1 MAVDE
6 INLAREGE
14 NTPRQQ
20 AQDSEG
26 RYRNLF
32 EKMLNGFVLHE
43 IVYDENG
50 QPCDYKVL
58 EINPAFE
65 DLTGLSAGEV
75 IGKTLR
81 QFLPGIEPYWMD
93 AYHQVAC
100 TGEPVH
106 FEHYLH
112 ELKKYFEVMAFSPQT
127 GQLAVFFT
135 DATKHKQTEESL
147 RQRVEELAALQATI
161 LEIAAPFDLPAQ
173 LNIVVE
179 RAVEL
184 LHASEGGLYLCDPER
199 REVRCVVSYKTVADY
214 TGVVLKYGEG
224 AAGVVA
230 QTGKPLVIDDYRTW
244 SARAAVFD
252 SERPFS
258 AVLSVPMI
266 WQGRL
271 NGVIHVLEK
280 SEFRHFSEADLELLN
295 IFAGHAAVAV
305 EHARL
310 HDTAQ
315 REIAERRRTEEVLAR
330 RTNEMVELYNTSLEI
345 NSQQDIPTLLN
356 SIVRRAAGLLNVN
369 MGGLYLVEPDG
380 LSLKLVVGYN
390 LPEETIGTILKIGEG
405 LSGLVAE
412 TGVPQMV
419 DNYQM
424 WDKRAAAYDRFKF
437 RRALGVPLKIQNRII
452 GVIDTND
459 DQDTTPFSAED
470 IRLLCLFAD
479 QAAIAVEKARLYGE
493 LKRELE
499 ERKRAQEVQSV
510 LYRIS
515 DAALTAQT
523 LNELYSSIH
532 AIVGEL
538 LPANNFFISLYDENA
553 GLLHFPY
560 HADQFDFVWPSIKPG
575 RSLSAYVLRTG
586 EPVLATP
593 EVFDRLLQTGE
604 VELVGSRMVDWL
616 GVPLKTQG
624 KTTGVMAVQTYSE
637 EQRLGEAEKDI
648 LVFVSNQVAMAIER
662 KRAEEAL
669 RESEERF
676 SSAFEFAPIGMTLS
690 SLEGKWLKVNRALCE
705 LLGYAENELVEKKFQ
720 DFTHPDDLS
729 ANLDYIKQMLNGEI
743 EAYQMEKRYIHKQG
757 HLVWVM
763 LNVSLI
769 RDGLGKPLYF
779 ITHIQDITSRNQRE
793 NEREAVITVSSAL
806 RVAATRFEMLPVL
819 LDQLLALFNADGA
832 VLSMHDLATGETITE
847 LGRGPVGV
855 RLTGLRLPPGVG
867 LSGMTVTTG
876 RPFQTNDIQGDIR
889 FALPPAD
896 WPADISAAA
905 SAPLIAHEVIIGALW
920 VARRSEFSESE
931 VRMLV
936 AIADM
941 AANAIHRVTLNEQTE
956 RSLQRL
962 TALHQID
969 TAISASLDLRITL
982 NVLLD
987 HVIMQLGA
995 DAADIL
1001 LLTSYSDT
1009 LEYAAGRGF
1018 RARSIERSSV
1028 RLGRG
1033 QAGSAALSRQI
1044 LTYPDMLAAVPPCSR
1059 ASLLMDENFV
1069 SHQIAPL
1076 VAKGQV
1082 KGVLEIFQ
1090 RSRLAPD
1097 AEWLDFLE
1105 TLSTQAAIAI
1115 DNAGLFERLQR
1126 SNLEL
1131 SLAYDTTLEGWAHA
1145 LELRDQETEG
1155 HTQRVTELTLDLA
1168 RFMGI
1173 SDANLVHIRRGA
1185 LLHDIGKMGVPDSIL
1200 LKPGPLTPDEWEIMR
1215 RHPTYAFDMLSS
1227 IVYLRQSMDIP
1238 RYHHEKWDGTGYP
1251 YGLKGEQIPLSARI
1265 FTIVDVWDALCTD
1278 RPYRPAWDKE
1288 KAEGYVRQQSGHQFD
1303 PQVVKCFE
1311 ELLAQV

>member
-1 MAVDE
+1 MALE
-6 INLAREGE
+6 KRTGEG
-14 NTPRQQ
+14 TPRKQ
-20 AQDSEG
+20 AQKDEG
-26 RYRNLF
+26 RYRQIY
-32 EKMLNGFVLHE
+32 EKMLNGFALYE
-43 IVYDENG
+43 IICDENG
-50 QPCDYKVL
+50 RPCDYKVL

-65 DLTGLSAGEV
+65 ELTGLRAGEV
-75 IGKTLR
+75 VGKTLR
-81 QFLPGIEPYWMD
+81 QFLPAIERHWIE
-93 AYHQVAC
+93 AYNQVAR
-100 TGEPVH
+100 TGEPVR
-106 FEHYLH
+106 FVNYLQD
-112 ELKKYFEVMAFSPQT
+112 LKKYFEVLVFSPQK

-135 DATKHKQTEESL
+135 DATKHRQTEEAL
-147 RQRVEELAALQATI
+147 RQRAEELAALQATI
-161 LEIAAPFDLPAQ
+161 LEIAAPFDLPTQ
-173 LNIVVE
+173 LNLVVE

-184 LHASEGGLYLCDPER
+184 LKASEGGLYLCDPER
-199 REVRCVVSYKTVADY
+199 QEVRCVVSYKTVADY

-230 QTGKPLVIDDYRTW
+230 QTGKALVIDDYRTW
-244 SARAAVFD
+244 LGRAVVFNMD
-252 SERPFS
+252 MPFS

-280 SEFRHFSEADLELLN
+280 SEFRHFSQTDLELLN
-295 IFAGHAAVAV
+295 MFASHAAIAV

-330 RTNEMVELYNTSLEI
+330 RTNEMLELYNTSLEI
-345 NSQQDIPTLLN
+345 NSQQDVPTLLN

-380 LSLKLVVGYN
+380 QSLKLVVGYN
-390 LPEETIGTILKIGEG
+390 LPEETIGTILKLGEG

-419 DNYQM
+419 ANYEV
-424 WDKRAAAYDRFKF
+424 WDQRSTAYDRFKF
-437 RRALGVPLKIQNRII
+437 RRVLAVPLKIQNRII
-452 GVIDTND
+452 GVIDAND
-459 DQDTTPFSAED
+459 DRDTTPFSEED
-470 IRLLCLFAD
+470 IRLMCLFAD

-493 LKRELE
+493 LQRDLA
-499 ERKRAQEVQSV
+499 ERKRAEKVQSA
-510 LYRIS
+510 LYRFS
-515 DAALTAQT
+515 EAALTAQT
-523 LNELYSSIH
+523 LNELYSRIH

-538 LPANNFFISLYDENA
+538 LPADNFFISLYDENA

-575 RSLSAYVLRTG
+575 KSLSAYVLRTG

-593 EVFDRLLQTGE
+593 AVFEQLLQTGE
-604 VELVGSRMVDWL
+604 VELVGSRMLDWL
-616 GVPLKTQG
+616 GVPLKTSG
-624 KTTGVMAVQTYSE
+624 KTTGVMAVQTYTSAE
-637 EQRLGEAEKDI
+637 RLGEAEKDI
-648 LVFVSNQVAMAIER
+648 LVFVSTQVAMAIER

-676 SSAFEFAPIGMTLS
+676 SSAFEYAPIGMTLS
-690 SLEGKWLKVNRALCE
+690 SPEGKWLKVNRALCE
-705 LLGYAENELVEKKFQ
+705 LLGYAENELLDKNFQ
-720 DFTHPDDLS
+720 DFTHPDDLPE
-729 ANLDYIKQMLNGEI
+729 NFDYIKQMLNGEI
-743 EAYQMEKRYIHKQG
+743 ESYQMEKRYIHKLG
-757 HLVWVM
+757 HLVWT
-763 LNVSLI
+763 LLSVSLV
-769 RDGLGKPLYF
+769 RDSQGNPLYF
-779 ITHIQDITSRNQRE
+779 ITHIQDITGRNQRE
-793 NEREAVITVSSAL
+793 SEREAVITVSSAL
-806 RVAATRFEMLPVL
+806 RVAATRDEMLPVL
-819 LDQLLALFNADGA
+819 LDQLLALFDADGA
-832 VLSMHDLATGETITE
+832 MLSMHDLSTGETITE

-855 RLTGLRLPPGVG
+855 RLTGLRLPAGAG
-867 LSGMTVTTG
+867 LSGITVSSG
-876 RPFQTNDIQGDIR
+876 RSYRTNDIQGDGR
-889 FALPPAD
+889 FALPD

-1001 LLTSYSDT
+1001 LLVPYSDT

-1018 RARSIERSSV
+1018 RTKSIERSSV

-1044 LTYPDMLAAVPPCSR
+1044 LTFPDMSMAVPPSSR

-1097 AEWLDFLE
+1097 LEWLDFLE

-1168 RFMGI
+1168 RLMGI
-1173 SDANLVHIRRGA
+1173 SDTNLVHIRRGA

-1200 LKPGPLTPDEWEIMR
+1200 LKPGPLTPEEWEIMR
-1215 RHPTYAFDMLSS
+1215 RHPVYAYNMLSS
-1227 IVYLRQSMDIP
+1227 IAYLRQSMDIP

-1265 FTIVDVWDALCTD
+1265 FSVVDVWDALSTD
-1278 RPYRPAWDKE
+1278 RPYRLAWDKA
-1288 KAEGYVRQQSGHQFD
+1288 KAEEYIHQQSGHQFD
-1303 PQVVKCFE
+1303 PQVVKRFE
-1311 ELLAQV
+1311 EMIGQES

>member
-1 MAVDE
+1 MALDEQHLVTAGEGTRSKGVDE
-6 INLAREGE
+6 
-14 NTPRQQ
+14 
-20 AQDSEG
+20 SEE
-26 RYRNLF
+26 RYHRLF
-32 EKMLNGFVLHE
+32 EKMLNGLALHE
-43 IVYDENG
+43 IIYNEDG
-50 QPCDYKVL
+50 QPCDYRVL
-58 EINPAFE
+58 EVNQAFE
-65 DLTGLSAGEV
+65 ELTGLSAAAV
-75 IGKTLR
+75 VGKTLR
-81 QFLPGIEPYWMD
+81 QYLPGVETQWLKVFD
-93 AYHQVAC
+93 QVAF
-100 TGEPVH
+100 TGEPAR
-106 FEHYLH
+106 FESYLQ
-112 ELKKYFEVMAFSPQT
+112 ELNKYFEIMAFCPQK
-127 GQLAVFFT
+127 GQLAVFFS
-135 DATKHKQTEESL
+135 DATKHRQTEESL
-147 RQRVEELAALQATI
+147 RQRAGELAALQATI
-161 LEIAAPFDLPAQ
+161 LEIAAPFDLPTQ

-184 LHASEGGLYLCDPER
+184 LHASEGGLYLCDPAR
-199 REVRCVVSYKTVADY
+199 QEVRCVVSYKTAGDY

-224 AAGVVA
+224 AAGIVA
-230 QTGKPLVIDDYRTW
+230 QTGQPLVIDDYRTW
-244 SARAAVFD
+244 SGRATVFNVD
-252 SERPFS
+252 MPFS

-280 SEFRHFSEADLELLN
+280 TEYRHFSQADLELLN
-295 IFAGHAAVAV
+295 MFAGHAAIAV

-310 HDTAQ
+310 YGTAQ
-315 REIAERRRTEEVLAR
+315 AEIAERRRTEGVLAR
-330 RTNEMVELYNTSLEI
+330 RTNEMLELYNTSLEL
-345 NSQQDIPTLLN
+345 NSQQDVPTLLN
-356 SIVRRAAGLLNVN
+356 SIIRRAAGLLNVN

-380 LSLKLVVGYN
+380 QSLKLVVGYN
-390 LPEETIGTILKIGEG
+390 LPVETIGTILKVGEG

-412 TGVPQMV
+412 TGVAQV
-419 DNYQM
+419 VENYEL
-424 WDKRAAAYDRFKF
+424 WDKRLAAYEGYKF
-437 RRALGVPLKIQNRII
+437 RRGLAVPLKIQNRII
-452 GVIDTND
+452 GVIDATD
-459 DQDTTPFSAED
+459 DLATTPFSEED
-470 IRLLCLFAD
+470 IRLMSLFAD

-493 LKRELE
+493 LQHDLE
-499 ERKRAQEVQSV
+499 ERKRAQAVQSV

-523 LNELYSSIH
+523 LNELYSRIH
-532 AIVGEL
+532 SIVGEL

-560 HADQFDFVWPSIKPG
+560 HTDQFDFVWPSIKPG
-575 RSLSAYVLRTG
+575 KSLSAYVLRTG
-586 EPVLATP
+586 APVLATP
-593 EVFDRLLQTGE
+593 EGFEQLLQTGE

-624 KTTGVMAVQTYSE
+624 KTIGVMAVQTYSE
-637 EQRLGEAEKDI
+637 NERLGEAEKDI

-669 RESEERF
+669 RESEKRF
-676 SSAFEFAPIGMTLS
+676 SSAFEYAPIGMTLS
-690 SLEGKWLKVNRALCE
+690 SLEGKWLKVNRALCD
-705 LLGYAENELVEKKFQ
+705 LLGYAENELLEKKFQ
-720 DFTHPDDLS
+720 DFSHPDDLPT
-729 ANLDYIKQMLNGEI
+729 NLDYVRQMLNGEI
-743 EAYQMEKRYIHKQG
+743 ETCQMEKRYIHKQG
-757 HLVWVM
+757 YLVWT
-763 LNVSLI
+763 LLSISLV
-769 RDGLGKPLYF
+769 RDSQGNPLHF
-779 ITHIQDITSRNQRE
+779 ITHIQDITDRNQRE
-793 NEREAVITVSSAL
+793 SEREAVITVSSAL
-806 RVAATRFEMLPVL
+806 RVAATRSEMLPVL

-832 VLSMHDLATGETITE
+832 MLAMHDLATGETITE
-847 LGRGPVGV
+847 LGRGPVGA
-855 RLTGLRLPPGVG
+855 RLTGLRLPPGAG

-876 RPFQTNDIQGDIR
+876 RPYQTNDVQGDVR
-889 FALPPAD
+889 FALPD
-896 WPADISAAA
+896 WPPDISAAA

-920 VARRSEFSESE
+920 VARRSEFTESE
-931 VRMLV
+931 VRMLA

-1001 LLTSYSDT
+1001 LLAPYTDT
-1009 LEYAAGRGF
+1009 LEFAAGRGF
-1018 RARSIERSSV
+1018 RTKSIERSSV

-1044 LTYPDMLAAVPPCSR
+1044 LTFPDMATSAPPCLR
-1059 ASLLMDENFV
+1059 AGLLMDENFV
-1069 SHQIAPL
+1069 FHQIAPL

-1090 RSRLAPD
+1090 RSHLAPD
-1097 AEWLDFLE
+1097 LEWLDFLE

-1168 RFMGI
+1168 RLMGI
-1173 SDANLVHIRRGA
+1173 SNANLVHIRRGA

-1215 RHPTYAFDMLSS
+1215 RHPVYAFDMLSS
-1227 IVYLRQSMDIP
+1227 ITYLRQSMDIP

-1265 FTIVDVWDALCTD
+1265 FSVVDVWDALRTD
-1278 RPYRPAWDKE
+1278 RPYRQAWDKA
-1288 KAEGYVRQQSGHQFD
+1288 KAEAHIRQQSGHQFD
-1303 PQVVKCFE
+1303 PQVVKRFE
-1311 ELLAQV
+1311 ELLAQES

>member
-1 MAVDE
+1 MALDE
-6 INLAREGE
+6 QNL
-14 NTPRQQ
+14 
-20 AQDSEG
+20 
-26 RYRNLF
+26 
-32 EKMLNGFVLHE
+32 V
-43 IVYDENG
+43 
-50 QPCDYKVL
+50 
-58 EINPAFE
+58 
-65 DLTGLSAGEV
+65 SAG
-75 IGKTLR
+75 KDR
-81 QFLPGIEPYWMD
+81 QAEG
-93 AYHQVAC
+93 
-100 TGEPVH
+100 
-106 FEHYLH
+106 
-112 ELKKYFEVMAFSPQT
+112 
-127 GQLAVFFT
+127 
-135 DATKHKQTEESL
+135 SL
-147 RQRVEELAALQATI
+147 RQRAEELAGLQATI
-161 LEIAAPFDLPAQ
+161 LEIAAPFDLPTQ

-184 LHASEGGLYLCDPER
+184 LKASEGGLYLCDPER
-199 REVRCVVSYKTVADY
+199 QEVRCVVSYKTVADY

-244 SARAAVFD
+244 SGRAAVYNMD
-252 SERPFS
+252 MPFG

-266 WQGRL
+266 CQGRL

-280 SEFRHFSEADLELLN
+280 SEFRHFSQADLELLN
-295 IFAGHAAVAV
+295 MFASHAAIAV

-315 REIAERRRTEEVLAR
+315 GEIAERRRTEEVLAR
-330 RTNEMVELYNTSLEI
+330 RTNEMLELYNTSLEI
-345 NSQQDIPTLLN
+345 NSQKDLPTLLN
-356 SIVRRAAGLLNVN
+356 SIVRRAAGLLNVS

-380 LSLKLVVGYN
+380 QSLKLVVGYN
-390 LPEETIGTILKIGEG
+390 LPDETIGTILNLGQG
-405 LSGLVAE
+405 LSGLVAA

-419 DNYQM
+419 NNYEA
-424 WDKRAAAYDRFKF
+424 WEKHAAVYDQFKF
-437 RRALGVPLKIQNRII
+437 RRVLAVPLKIQNRII
-452 GVIDTND
+452 GVINAND
-459 DQDTTPFSAED
+459 DQETSPFSEED
-470 IRLLCLFAD
+470 IRLLSLFAD

-493 LKRELE
+493 LQQDLE
-499 ERKRAQEVQSV
+499 ERKRAEEVQSV
-510 LYRIS
+510 LYRIADS
-515 DAALTAQT
+515 ALTAPT
-523 LNELYSSIH
+523 LNELYSRIH
-532 AIVGEL
+532 SIVGEL
-538 LPANNFFISLYDENA
+538 LPANNFFISLYDETA

-560 HADQFDFVWPSIKPG
+560 HSDQIDSEWVSIKPG
-575 RSLSAYVLRTG
+575 RSLSGYVLRTG
-586 EPVLATP
+586 KPLLATP
-593 EVFDRLLQTGE
+593 EVFDELIQTGE
-604 VELVGSRMVDWL
+604 VELIGARMLDWL

-624 KTTGVMAVQTYSE
+624 KTTGVMVVQTYPGS
-637 EQRLGEAEKDI
+637 QRLSEAEKDI

-676 SSAFEFAPIGMTLS
+676 SSAFEYAPIGMTLS
-690 SLEGKWLKVNRALCE
+690 SLEGKWLKINRALCE
-705 LLGYAENELVEKKFQ
+705 LLGYAENELLEKNFQ
-720 DFTHPDDLS
+720 EFTHPDDLS
-729 ANLDYIKQMLNGEI
+729 TNLDYMRQMLNDEI
-743 EAYQMEKRYIHKQG
+743 ETYQMEKRYIHKQG
-757 HLVWVM
+757 HLVWA
-763 LNVSLI
+763 LLSVSLV
-769 RDGLGKPLYF
+769 RDGQGNPLYF
-779 ITHIQDITSRNQRE
+779 ITHIQDITDRNQRE
-793 NEREAVITVSSAL
+793 SEREAVITVSSAL
-806 RVAATRFEMLPVL
+806 RVAVTRAEMLPVL

-832 VLSMHDLATGETITE
+832 MLSMHNQATGETITE
-847 LGRGPVGV
+847 LGRGPVGA

-867 LSGMTVTTG
+867 LSGVTVSSG
-876 RPFQTNDIQGDIR
+876 RPYRINDIQEDAR
-889 FALPPAD
+889 FALPD
-896 WPADISAAA
+896 WPADICAAA

-969 TAISASLDLRITL
+969 TAISASLDLHITL

-1001 LLTSYSDT
+1001 LLTPYNES

-1018 RARSIERSSV
+1018 RTKSIERSLV

-1033 QAGSAALSRQI
+1033 QAGGAALSRQI
-1044 LTYPDMLAAVPPCSR
+1044 LTFPDMAMAVPPCSR

-1069 SHQIAPL
+1069 SHQVGPL

-1097 AEWLDFLE
+1097 LEWLDFLE

-1168 RFMGI
+1168 RLMGI
-1173 SDANLVHIRRGA
+1173 SDANMLHIRRGA

-1215 RHPTYAFDMLSS
+1215 RHPVYAYDMLSS
-1227 IVYLRQSMDIP
+1227 ITYLRQSMDIP

-1265 FTIVDVWDALCTD
+1265 FSVVDVWDALSTD
-1278 RPYRPAWDKE
+1278 RPYRAAWDKARA
-1288 KAEGYVRQQSGHQFD
+1288 AEYIHQQSGHQFD
-1303 PQVVKCFE
+1303 PVVVKRFE
-1311 ELLAQV
+1311 EMLGQEP

>member
-1 MAVDE
+1 MALDE
-6 INLAREGE
+6 QHQVCAGEGTRSKGVE
-14 NTPRQQ
+14 E
-20 AQDSEG
+20 SIE
-26 RYRNLF
+26 RYHGLF
-32 EKMLNGFVLHE
+32 EKMLNGFALHE
-43 IVYDENG
+43 IIYNESG
-50 QPCDYKVL
+50 QPCDYRVL
-58 EINPAFE
+58 EINLAFE
-65 DLTGLSAGEV
+65 ELTGMSAGDV
-75 IGKTLR
+75 VGKTLR
-81 QFLPGIEPYWMD
+81 QFLPGIEPYWIE
-93 AYHQVAC
+93 AYNQTAL

-106 FEHYLH
+106 FENYLQD
-112 ELKKYFEVMAFSPQT
+112 LNKYFEVMAFSPQK
-127 GQLAVFFT
+127 GQLAVFFI
-135 DATKHKQTEESL
+135 DATKHRQTEESL
-147 RQRVEELAALQATI
+147 RQRAEELAALQATI
-161 LEIAAPFDLPAQ
+161 LEIAAPFDLPTQ

-184 LHASEGGLYLCDPER
+184 LRASEGGLYLCDPER
-199 REVRCVVSYKTVADY
+199 KEVRCAVSYHTPADY

-224 AAGVVA
+224 AAGIVA
-230 QTGKPLVIDDYRTW
+230 QTGRPLVIDDYRTW
-244 SARAAVFD
+244 SGRATVFNED
-252 SERPFS
+252 MPFS

-266 WQGRL
+266 CQGRL

-280 SEFRHFSEADLELLN
+280 SEFRHFSQADLELLTM
-295 IFAGHAAVAV
+295 FAGHAAVAV

-315 REIAERRRTEEVLAR
+315 REIAERRRTETVLAR
-330 RTNEMVELYNTSLEI
+330 RTNEMIELYNTSLEI
-345 NSQQDIPTLLN
+345 SSQQDVPTLLN
-356 SIVRRAAGLLNVN
+356 SIVRRAAGLLNVG
-369 MGGLYLVEPDG
+369 MGGLYLLEPDG
-380 LSLKLVVGYN
+380 QCLKLVVGYN
-390 LPEETIGTILKIGEG
+390 LPGEIIGTILKVGEG

-419 DNYQM
+419 DNYEL
-424 WDKRAAAYDRFKF
+424 WDKHVAVYDRFKF
-437 RRALGVPLKIQNRII
+437 RRVLAVPLKIQNRII
-452 GVIDTND
+452 GVINGDD
-459 DQDTTPFSAED
+459 DQNTTLFSEED
-470 IRLLCLFAD
+470 VRLLCLFAD

-493 LKRELE
+493 LQRDLE

-523 LNELYSSIH
+523 LNELYSRIH

-538 LPANNFFISLYDENA
+538 LPAHNFYISLYDQNA

-560 HADQFDFVWPSIKPG
+560 HADQFDFVWPSIQPG
-575 RSLSAYVLRTG
+575 KSLSAYVLRSG
-586 EPVLATP
+586 EPLLATP
-593 EVFDRLLQTGE
+593 EVFEQLLQTGE
-604 VELVGSRMVDWL
+604 VELVGSRMLDWL

-637 EQRLGEAEKDI
+637 DERLGEAEKDL
-648 LVFVSNQVAMAIER
+648 LVFVSKQVAMAIER

-690 SLEGKWLKVNRALCE
+690 SLEGKWLKVNRVLCE
-705 LLGYAENELVEKKFQ
+705 LLGYAENELLEKNYQ
-720 DFTHPDDLS
+720 EFTHPDDLS
-729 ANLDYIKQMLNGEI
+729 SNLDYTRHMLNGEI
-743 EAYQMEKRYIHKQG
+743 ETYQMEKRYIHKQG
-757 HLVWVM
+757 HLVWAL
-763 LNVSLI
+763 LNVSLV
-769 RDGLGKPLYF
+769 RDEQGNPLYF
-779 ITHIQDITSRNQRE
+779 ITHIQDITDRNQRE
-793 NEREAVITVSSAL
+793 SEREAVITVSSAL
-806 RVAATRFEMLPVL
+806 RVAATRSEMLPVL

-832 VLSMHDLATGETITE
+832 MLSMHDLATGETITE

-876 RPFQTNDIQGDIR
+876 RPYQTNDIQGDVR
-889 FALPPAD
+889 FALPD

-920 VARRSEFSESE
+920 VARRSEFTESE

-1001 LLTSYSDT
+1001 LLAPYGDT

-1018 RARSIERSSV
+1018 RTKSIERSSV

-1033 QAGSAALSRQI
+1033 QAGGAALSRQI
-1044 LTYPDMLAAVPPCSR
+1044 LTFPDMAATPPCLR

-1097 AEWLDFLE
+1097 LEWLDFLE

-1168 RFMGI
+1168 HLMGI

-1227 IVYLRQSMDIP
+1227 IAYLRQSMDIP

-1265 FTIVDVWDALCTD
+1265 FSVVDVWDALRTD
-1278 RPYRPAWDKE
+1278 RPYRQAWGKD
-1288 KAEGYVRQQSGHQFD
+1288 KAEEYIRQQSGHQFD
-1303 PQVVKCFE
+1303 PQVVKRFE
-1311 ELLAQV
+1311 EMLGQES